1 MESPWAE
8 KDYFYG
14 TNGKSMAP
22 NQHEVLNVSIY
33 VTNIQRYGETEM
45 KSYTPITRHGYDADL
60 SYLGD
65 RLLQTA

>member
-1 MESPWAE
+1 
-8 KDYFYG
+8 
-14 TNGKSMAP
+14 MAP